1 MSLSDEESRF
11 GTIFM
16 GPTPDRETTL
26 ERLYDAAQRE
36 VWNQQTEEEYL
47 ERVKARA
54 TERVRALLLQAR
66 RRGDDILR
74 EAESKAG
81 SLRAEAAAIK
91 AEAEQTRDALTGE
104 ARALLDEAAA
114 LRDAARSE
122 GYEEGRARAEAE
134 LAETRRALGETTAV
148 VLLGIH
154 EQCAHIFEA
163 WRADLVA
170 LLREA
175 VEKGTGLAVDRD
187 RAAVLEQL
195 LDRSMRALLDRR
207 RLIVR
212 VNPVDAALV
221 TDMLADAKRGGP
233 RADNWELTVDPELE
247 PGSLVVESESGLVN
261 NSRGVRRSVVD
272 EVLEHLTLPAGQ
284 ADQDAVTAV
293 ARTLVEEMRGHGVE
307 LEEEGDEASSDT
319 SGTAPVSG
327 EAALGAS
334 SDADAPVPTQTADA
348 GSPLAPEAS
357 GEAAKPVVQTAPSL
371 AEPEPSP
378 PPAEADPA
386 PEVAPSAA
394 SARARPAEP
403 GPAQSSAAA
412 DVLSEAEAQ
421 SMVQEFLGRAGDGAP
436 SASDGKS
443 APAGEQGLPPDVADE
458 LLADMGFGPDRKDA
472 GAASEQ
478 A

>member
-1 MSLSDEESRF
+1 MSSSDGESRF

-26 ERLYDAAQRE
+26 ERLYDAAQRDI
-36 VWNQQTEEEYL
+36 WNQQTEEEYL

-81 SLRAEAAAIK
+81 NLRAEAEAVK
-91 AEAEQTRDALTGE
+91 AEAEQTRDTLVSD
-104 ARALLDEAAA
+104 ARALREEAAA

-122 GYEEGRARAEAE
+122 GYEEGRAQAEAE
-134 LAETRRALGETTAV
+134 VAETRRALGETTAV

-175 VEKGTGLAVDRD
+175 VEKGTGLTVDRE

-233 RADNWELTVDPELE
+233 RVDNWELATDPELE

-293 ARTLVEEMRGHGVE
+293 TRTLVREMRGHGVE
-307 LEEEGDEASSDT
+307 LEEEGSEALSDT
-319 SGTAPVSG
+319 SGASSAPAPG
-327 EAALGAS
+327 ESDIDAS
-334 SDADAPVPTQTADA
+334 SDASAPAQAAEAEAP
-348 GSPLAPEAS
+348 PAPEAS
-357 GEAAKPVVQTAPSL
+357 AEASAFQA
-371 AEPEPSP
+371 APSP
-378 PPAEADPA
+378 PEIVPA
-386 PEVAPSAA
+386 PEAAPSVA
-394 SARARPAEP
+394 SPQAQPAEP
-403 GPAQSSAAA
+403 GPAEPAP
-412 DVLSEAEAQ
+412 DPDGLSKAEAQ
-421 SMVQEFLGRAGDGAP
+421 SMVQEFLGRDGNGESP
-436 SASDGKS
+436 VSGES

-458 LLADMGFGPDRKDA
+458 LLADMGFGPDRKNA
-472 GAASEQ
+472 GAAPEQ